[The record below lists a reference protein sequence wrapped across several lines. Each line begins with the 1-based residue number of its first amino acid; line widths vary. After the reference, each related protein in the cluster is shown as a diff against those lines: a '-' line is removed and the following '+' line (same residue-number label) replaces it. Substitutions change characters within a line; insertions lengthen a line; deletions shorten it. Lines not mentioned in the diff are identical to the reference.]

1 MPSVYLS
8 PSTQESNLFVIG
20 GSEEQYMNMIADA
33 MIPHLQRY
41 GISYD
46 RNTPGMTARS
56 SIAQSN
62 AGNYDLHVA
71 IHSNASAPSQA
82 GQNRGTI
89 IFYYPTSQNGLRLAN
104 IIRNNFTGIY
114 PLPNLV
120 RTSPTTSLGEVTQT
134 RAPSV
139 LIEVAFHDNY
149 ADANWI
155 ANNINLIALA
165 IANSI
170 AQYFGIPVSGG
181 GGTTQ
186 PSTRQRGR
194 VTLTSGY
201 LNIRNGPS
209 TASQIIGTAPNRATV
224 EIIRRVGDW
233 YQILYNGINGY
244 VFGRYIT
251 LL

>member
-8 PSTQESNLFVIG
+8 PSTQESNSFVIG
-20 GSEEQYMNMIADA
+20 GTEEQYMNRIADA
-33 MIPHLQRY
+33 MIPYLQKY
-41 GISYD
+41 GINYG

-62 AGNYDLHVA
+62 AGNYDLHLA
-71 IHSNASAPSQA
+71 IHSNASGPAQA

-89 IFYYPTSQNGLRLAN
+89 AFYFPSSQNGQRFAN
-104 IIRNNFTGIY
+104 LIRNNFTGIY

-120 RTSPTTSLGEVTQT
+120 RTSPTTSLGEVSQT
-134 RAPSV
+134 RAPAV
-139 LIEVAFHDNY
+139 LVEVAFHDNW

-165 IANSI
+165 LANSI
-170 AQYFGIPVSGG
+170 AQYFGIPVSSGG
-181 GGTTQ
+181 GASQ
-186 PSTRQRGR
+186 PSTSQRGK

-201 LNIRNGPS
+201 LNFRNGPS
-209 TASQIIGTAPNRATV
+209 TSSQVIGAAPNGATV
-224 EIIRRVGDW
+224 EIIKKVGDW
-233 YQILYNGINGY
+233 YQIIYNGTNGY
-244 VFGRYIT
+244 VYGRYIT

>member
-8 PSTQESNLFVIG
+8 PSTQESNSFVIG
-20 GSEEQYMNMIADA
+20 GTEEQYMNRIADA

-41 GISYD
+41 GISYG
-46 RNTPGMTARS
+46 RNTPEMTARS
-56 SIAQSN
+56 SIAASN
-62 AGNYDLHVA
+62 AGNYDLHLA
-71 IHSNASAPSQA
+71 IHSNASGPGQA

-89 IFYYPTSQNGLRLAN
+89 AFYYPTSQNGLRFAN
-104 IIRNNFTGIY
+104 LIRNNFTGIY

-120 RTSPTTSLGEVTQT
+120 RTSPTTSLGEVSQT
-134 RAPSV
+134 RAPAV
-139 LIEVAFHDNY
+139 LVETAFHDNY

-165 IANSI
+165 LANSI

-181 GGTTQ
+181 SSQ
-186 PSTRQRGR
+186 QRGR

-201 LNIRNGPS
+201 LNIRSGPS
-209 TASQIIGTAPNRATV
+209 TNSQIIGTAPNGATV
-224 EIIRRVGDW
+224 EILRRVGDW

>member
-8 PSTQESNLFVIG
+8 PSTQESNLFVTG
-20 GSEEQYMNMIADA
+20 GSEEQYMNRIADA
-33 MIPHLQRY
+33 MIPYLQRY
-41 GISYD
+41 GISYG

-62 AGNYDLHVA
+62 AGNYDLHLA
-71 IHSNASAPSQA
+71 IHSNASGPAQA

-89 IFYYPTSQNGLRLAN
+89 VFHHPSSQNGIRFAN
-104 IIRNNFTGIY
+104 LIRNNFTGIY

-134 RAPSV
+134 RAPAV
-139 LIEVAFHDNY
+139 LVEVAFHDNW

-155 ANNINLIALA
+155 VNNINTIALA
-165 IANSI
+165 LANSI
-170 AQYFGIPVSGG
+170 AQYFGIPVSSGG
-181 GGTTQ
+181 
-186 PSTRQRGR
+186 SSQRGR

-209 TASQIIGTAPNRATV
+209 TSSQIIGAAPNGAIV
-224 EIIRRVGDW
+224 EIIRKVGDW
-233 YQILYNGINGY
+233 YQIIYNGTNGY
-244 VFGRYIT
+244 VFGRYIR